1 MNFETILNGIPD
13 YAKDIKL
20 NFSSMIN
27 NHAGLTDS
35 QFAGAVLVAAIATKN
50 GVLTK
55 YVHQAVLTQL
65 ADNEFNA
72 VHAAAAIMGMTNIYY
87 RFTDLVADTS
97 YSTMAA
103 GLRMNILRDPGV
115 DKIDFE
121 MWSLVASV
129 IGGCHKCVS
138 SHEQQLIKHEVAKET
153 VQLLAKIAAVINSL
167 SCIQIIEV
175 SK

>member
-1 MNFETILNGIPD
+1 MNFDVILNGIPD

-27 NHAGLTDS
+27 NHGGLSDS
-35 QFAGAVLVAAIATKN
+35 QFAGSVLVAAIATKN
-50 GVLTK
+50 SALTK
-55 YVHQAVLTQL
+55 YVHQSVVNQL
-65 ADNEFNA
+65 AENEINA

-87 RFTDLVADTS
+87 RFTDLVDDPS

-138 SHEQQLIKHEVAKET
+138 SHEQQLIKHGVTKEI
-153 VQLLAKIAAVINSL
+153 VQLLAKISSVMHSL
-167 SCIQIIEV
+167 SCVQVIEV